1 MSRPQA
7 QATSEAI
14 AWLALDPQRRVYD
27 AARRF
32 AVRPSTLY
40 RAMRRAGMG
49 ERIRAVGASPRPVR
63 VPQPPA

>member
-1 MSRPQA
+1 MSRPQSS
-7 QATSEAI
+7 ATSEAI

-40 RAMRRAGMG
+40 RALKRAGITQYS
-49 ERIRAVGASPRPVR
+49 RKTNATS
-63 VPQPPA
+63 